1 MSRISEQF
9 FTEGFTEDRID
20 EAAGVIKRV
29 RILGKESKNGRTYSK
44 AAMQTGRG
52 LYEGAEVNI
61 DHARDEPTSRDFA
74 EGFGEI
80 RAVTY
85 QEKGDDYWLEGD
97 LHYLKSHPMAPRVV
111 ERARRFPEK
120 VGLSH
125 VIDGTSNRVNGK
137 TNVESIDSVI
147 SVDVVTRPATNKS
160 FFESEDD
167 MATDTKPKK
176 TTIRKLL
183 EAAWPGRKYADLIE
197 EAEDAAGMSPT
208 APVEAPAEAVN
219 SEDAV
224 KAAFRAMV
232 VAAFDDEKLDAKATV
247 KRISDIL
254 KSQEKLMGGG
264 APAAQPADGGGSGG
278 GSEGPKAEATEK
290 RLERLERLFTERE
303 EKAECRE
310 LLAEANV
317 KETPERLKLLR
328 KAAEADR
335 PALVESWKGADG
347 TTQESDDDWGAL
359 GGRRGKPKTSAP
371 KFEGLGADEDLEDE
385 ETDEPSRKGGKRDLK
400 SYMES
405 LTE

>member
-44 AAMQTGRG
+44 AAMQSGRG

-160 FFESEDD
+160 FFESEDE
-167 MATDTKPKK
+167 MPTETKK
-176 TTIRKLL
+176 TTLRALL
-183 EAAWPGRKYADLIE
+183 EKAWPGRKHRDLIE
-197 EAEDAAGMSPT
+197 EAEDAAGM
-208 APVEAPAEAVN
+208 APSAEVPAPSGGS

-232 VAAFDDEKLDAKATV
+232 VAAFDDEKLDSKATLN
-247 KRISDIL
+247 RIKDIL

-264 APAAQPADGGGSGG
+264 SSSAPPADGGGSGDS
-278 GSEGPKAEATEK
+278 GSEGPKAEAMEK
-290 RLERLERLFTERE
+290 RLDKLERLLTERE

-359 GGRRGKPKTSAP
+359 GGRKGKPKTSPP
-371 KFEGLGADEDLEDE
+371 KFEGLGADEDLEDEDE